1 MSLSFFKRGFAIIAM
16 AASAACG
23 GGSSNTVASGAM
35 NAVPAVTGSSA
46 TSATATARSRVTTP
60 ASSTSAVTLGLS
72 AASFQSIVNGQEWP
86 ASFRPYAANP
96 WNAPLPAA
104 PTVDSTN
111 TANVRTYMKDAV
123 DHITGDAHNDYS
135 HPVYAASA
143 NDPQITID
151 CSRAQYGC
159 FTDQSAMMSSLPKIN
174 VPALARPSAGTDAHF
189 AVVQPDGTEYDFWH
203 VSQPAGDWSNGATLS
218 ASIAVQTSITGSG
231 IPAFVSAT
239 SGAAL
244 AGGLIRF
251 DELQAGTIP
260 HAIFLDFSCTQGRVY
275 PGTSN
280 GVACGGSGVP
290 MGALVHLNMSD
301 AQIDALPPTTIA
313 PFLLPILHAL
323 HQYGGYVLD
332 TYGGS
337 SSDAPFWEYES
348 FTQFSAF
355 GQPYPGTTFAT
366 AHGYS
371 GYHNPTYLQ
380 YAGGPIRWSQLAPY
394 IEVLA
399 PCYAHG
405 SC

>member
-1 MSLSFFKRGFAIIAM
+1 MSLSFFKRGFAITAV

-35 NAVPAVTGSSA
+35 NTVPTVTGSS
-46 TSATATARSRVTTP
+46 TTATVRSRVTTP
-60 ASSTSAVTLGLS
+60 GTAATSASAAILGLS

-86 ASFRPYAANP
+86 ATFRPYAANP
-96 WNAPLPAA
+96 WNAPLPDA
-104 PTVDSTN
+104 PAVDGTN
-111 TANVRTYMKDAV
+111 TANVRTYMRDSV
-123 DHITGDAHNDYS
+123 DHIAGDTHNDYS
-135 HPVYAASA
+135 HPVYMASA
-143 NDPQITID
+143 SDPQISVD

-159 FTDQSAMMSSLPKIN
+159 FTDQSAMMPSLPKFN
-174 VPALARPSAGTDAHF
+174 VPALARPAAGTDAHF
-189 AVVQPDGTEYDFWH
+189 AVVQADGTEYDFWNAA
-203 VSQPAGDWSNGATLS
+203 QPAGNWSSGDTLS
-218 ASIAVQTSITGSG
+218 ASIAVQTSITASG

-239 SGAAL
+239 SGGAL
-244 AGGLIRF
+244 GAGLIRF
-251 DELQAGTIP
+251 DELQSGTIP
-260 HAIFLDFSCTQGRVY
+260 HAIFLVFPCTQGRVY
-275 PGTSN
+275 PATSS

-301 AQIDALPPTTIA
+301 AQIDALPATTIA
-313 PFLLPILHAL
+313 PYLLPILHAL

-337 SSDAPFWEYES
+337 NGGAPFWQYES

-355 GQPYPGTTFAT
+355 GQPYPGTAFAT
-366 AHGYS
+366 AHGYN

-399 PCYAHG
+399 PCYARG